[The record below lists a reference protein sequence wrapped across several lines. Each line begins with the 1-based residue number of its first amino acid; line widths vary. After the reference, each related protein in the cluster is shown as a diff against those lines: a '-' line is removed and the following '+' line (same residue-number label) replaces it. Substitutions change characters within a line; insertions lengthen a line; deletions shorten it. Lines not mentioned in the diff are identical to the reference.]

1 MTLPEVETLPKH
13 IAIIMDGNGRWATNR
28 GLDRTAGHRAG
39 LEALK
44 QVVNRSIEVGISTL
58 TIFAFSSENWQ
69 RPKEEV
75 DNLLQLFL
83 VALKNEFVALHENG
97 VRLRFIGNTDAF
109 PADIQTKMKMV
120 EESTKN
126 NVSILLNVAANY
138 GGRWDILCAI
148 KKICENVEE
157 GTLHPGDIGTG
168 TIAKNLCLSTLDE
181 PDLLIRT
188 GGEKRLS
195 NYLLWQL
202 AYTELYFCDT
212 KWPDFSV
219 SEFDK
224 ALQHFSIIERRYGR
238 VPKRPS
244 LK

>member
-44 QVVNRSIEVGISTL
+44 QVVNRSIQVGISTL

-83 VALKNEFVALHENG
+83 DALKNEFVALHENG
-97 VRLRFIGNTDAF
+97 VRLRFIGNTEAF

-120 EESTKN
+120 EESTRN
-126 NVSILLNVAANY
+126 NVSI
-138 GGRWDILCAI
+138 R
-148 KKICENVEE
+148 
-157 GTLHPGDIGTG
+157 
-168 TIAKNLCLSTLDE
+168 
-181 PDLLIRT
+181 
-188 GGEKRLS
+188 
-195 NYLLWQL
+195 
-202 AYTELYFCDT
+202 
-212 KWPDFSV
+212 
-219 SEFDK
+219 
-224 ALQHFSIIERRYGR
+224 
-238 VPKRPS
+238 
-244 LK
+244 